1 MDSDTA
7 RVERKPSKRL
17 YKVTLGVMK
26 LIPMLLALC
35 AVLNTIFCFVGIKS
49 DVLSM
54 FGGISFLPLIFL
66 YLTSYLFGFCRY
78 HRMFLHYVLVANVI
92 TLIEF
97 YIGIPVSDEI
107 LMCIMSVITCVF
119 LFLILYYYRREK
131 CCRLSEK
138 SC

>member
-1 MDSDTA
+1 MDSDTGK
-7 RVERKPSKRL
+7 VERKPSKRL
-17 YKVTLGVMK
+17 YKVTLGTMK
-26 LIPMLLALC
+26 LIPMILALC
-35 AVLNTIFCFVGIKS
+35 AVLNTVFCFVGIKF
-49 DVLSM
+49 DVLSL
-54 FGGISFLPLIFL
+54 FGGISFLPLMFL

-78 HRMFLHYVLVANVI
+78 HRMFLHYVLVTNVI

-97 YIGIPVSDEI
+97 YVGIPVSDEI
-107 LMCIMSVITCVF
+107 LMCIMSIITCVF

>member
-1 MDSDTA
+1 MVRDMEK
-7 RVERKPSKRL
+7 VERRPSKRL
-17 YKVTLGVMK
+17 YKLTLGAMK
-26 LIPMLLALC
+26 LIPMLLAFC
-35 AVLNTIFCFVGIKS
+35 AALNTVFCFLGIRF

-78 HRMFLHYVLVANVI
+78 HRMFLHYVLVTNVI

-97 YIGIPVSDEI
+97 YVGIPVSDEI
-107 LMCIMSVITCVF
+107 LMYIMAVVTCVF
-119 LFLILYYYRREK
+119 LFLILYFYRREK
-131 CCRLSEK
+131 CCGLSEK